1 MYMFNKIKNLYTS
14 FKPLLVFLISF
25 NVCLLFKNSLSQN
38 GPFVDKDNN
47 LDFWIGF
54 FVLFISVISIGI
66 EDYVTKNATIINIEI
81 IDENK
86 MRGNTPLYLDEKQSY
101 KIIYIRID
109 ITKMKKNFIDSS
121 DSIKVKFP
129 IGVSVN
135 LLNYENL
142 FTTDDNEIL
151 FNLKKNGVNQNGV
164 RLIPVNIKL
173 VTEKKGEIDGA
184 SIEITEC
191 FKNKKIRN
199 RILTEV
205 NKCETKITVKRDD

>member
-1 MYMFNKIKNLYTS
+1 MFNKIKNLYTS

>member
-1 MYMFNKIKNLYTS
+1 
-14 FKPLLVFLISF
+14 
-25 NVCLLFKNSLSQN
+25 
-38 GPFVDKDNN
+38 
-47 LDFWIGF
+47 
-54 FVLFISVISIGI
+54 
-66 EDYVTKNATIINIEI
+66 
-81 IDENK
+81 
-86 MRGNTPLYLDEKQSY
+86 
-101 KIIYIRID
+101 
-109 ITKMKKNFIDSS
+109 MKKNFIDSS

>member
-173 VTEKKGEIDGA
+173 VTEKKVKLMVQVLKLQNVLKI
-184 SIEITEC
+184 
-191 FKNKKIRN
+191 KK
-199 RILTEV
+199 
-205 NKCETKITVKRDD
+205 

>member
-151 FNLKKNGVNQNGV
+151 FNLKKMV
-164 RLIPVNIKL
+164 
-173 VTEKKGEIDGA
+173 
-184 SIEITEC
+184 
-191 FKNKKIRN
+191 
-199 RILTEV
+199 
-205 NKCETKITVKRDD
+205 

>member
-1 MYMFNKIKNLYTS
+1 MFNKIKNLYTS

-205 NKCETKITVKRDD
+205 NKCETKITVKRDDW

>member
-1 MYMFNKIKNLYTS
+1 
-14 FKPLLVFLISF
+14 
-25 NVCLLFKNSLSQN
+25 
-38 GPFVDKDNN
+38 
-47 LDFWIGF
+47 
-54 FVLFISVISIGI
+54 
-66 EDYVTKNATIINIEI
+66 
-81 IDENK
+81 

-205 NKCETKITVKRDD
+205 NKCETKITVKRDDW